1 MNIFPK
7 LDSYVD
13 LCMKNDPIDNELFE
27 KFKVNRGLRD
37 AQGRG
42 VLTGLTHIS
51 DIYSKKEIDG
61 KTQYCDGALA
71 YRGIPIE
78 KIVNGFYSEKRFG
91 FEEVTYLLLFGEL
104 PNIDKLT
111 SFEQLLA
118 QYRTLPTG
126 FVRDVI
132 MKAPSADMMNSL
144 ARSVLTMHS
153 YDDKANDIDVA
164 NVLGQCLQLIAVF
177 PLLAVYG
184 YHAHMHY
191 HCNESMFI
199 HLPDPTKSTAE
210 NILQMLRSDQKYTEL
225 EARVLDMSLV
235 LHAEHGGGNNSTFT
249 THVVT
254 STGTDTYSAIAA
266 ALASLKGPRHGGANI
281 KAKSMIE
288 EIKLNVKDWKDED
301 EIAAYLEKILDSQA
315 FDKTGLIYGFGHA
328 IYTLSDP
335 REKILRSF
343 VEQLSTEKKR
353 HDEFA
358 LYASVEKLAPILM
371 TKRTNATKPICANID
386 FYSGFVYDM
395 MGLPEELF
403 TPIFAIARIS
413 GWSAHRLEELLNSG
427 KLIRPAYESVSAQKE
442 YIKLKDRK

>member
-1 MNIFPK
+1 MNISPK
-7 LDSYVD
+7 LDNYVD
-13 LCMKNDPIDNELFE
+13 LCMQHDPIDNELFA
-27 KFKVNRGLRD
+27 KFHVNRGLRD

-51 DIYSKKEIDG
+51 DIYSKKEVDG
-61 KTQYCDGALA
+61 KTEYCDGVLA
-71 YRGIPIE
+71 YRGIPIQN
-78 KIVNGFYSEKRFG
+78 IVSGFYSEKRFG

-104 PNIDKLT
+104 PKKSQLEE
-111 SFEQLLA
+111 FEDLLA

-144 ARSVLTMHS
+144 ARSVLTLHS
-153 YDDKANDIDVA
+153 YDDNANDISLQ

-210 NILQMLRSDQKYTEL
+210 NILQMLRPDQKYTEL

-254 STGTDTYSAIAA
+254 STGTDTYSAIAS

-281 KAKSMIE
+281 KAKNMIDE
-288 EIKLNVKDWKDED
+288 MKKNVKDWKDED
-301 EIAAYLEKILDSQA
+301 EIASYLIKILDKKA
-315 FDKTGLIYGFGHA
+315 FDRSGLIYGIGHA
-328 IYTLSDP
+328 IYTISDP
-335 REKILRSF
+335 REKILKQF
-343 VEQLSTEKKR
+343 VEQLSNEKNR

-358 LYASVEKLAPILM
+358 LYASVDKLSPILM
-371 TKRTNATKPICANID
+371 TQRRNTVKPVCANID

-395 MGLPEELF
+395 LGLPEELF

-413 GWSAHRLEELLNSG
+413 GWSAHRIEELVNFG
-427 KLIRPAYESVSAQKE
+427 KIIRPAFENVCEPAK
-442 YIKLKDRK
+442 YIKLKDR